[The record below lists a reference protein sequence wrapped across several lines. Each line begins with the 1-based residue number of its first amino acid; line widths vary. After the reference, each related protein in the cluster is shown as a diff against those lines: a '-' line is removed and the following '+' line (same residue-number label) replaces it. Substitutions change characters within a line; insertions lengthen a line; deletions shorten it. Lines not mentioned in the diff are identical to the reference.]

1 MTKCDGALMKLFSMI
16 FSFVILQSAVA
27 LSGEATLQD
36 IVARNVGATV
46 FLEVREESPNGE
58 VRPLRTGS
66 GVLINQDGHILT
78 AKHVIEAGSKERIPA
93 IRGAIGSHSEALRKI
108 EVILHSNS
116 GQDFAL
122 LKFLAASNTEFS
134 KVSVSRDLL
143 VPSGGTVFA
152 LGFPYKRDIH
162 PLQGNV
168 SNHNGPRGAWQTS
181 LHAHPGM
188 SGGPVFDD
196 SGSLVGLV
204 AGGDPSSPGLD
215 FVLPVRYALD
225 LLLSAGAVQLADLT
239 PTLLQGGMTQVV
251 GTPQIVG
258 PAVTRVFDVKL
269 VNDVHTKLFEE
280 HTAKISQTI
289 SAPTG
294 FEFKFVKFNPTSKA
308 RAGKETISLSE
319 DKTNVTISAPLTSGP
334 IVDRYR
340 GWLKGELAVEL
351 VSR

>member
-1 MTKCDGALMKLFSMI
+1 
-16 FSFVILQSAVA
+16 
-27 LSGEATLQD
+27 
-36 IVARNVGATV
+36 
-46 FLEVREESPNGE
+46 
-58 VRPLRTGS
+58 
-66 GVLINQDGHILT
+66 
-78 AKHVIEAGSKERIPA
+78 
-93 IRGAIGSHSEALRKI
+93 
-108 EVILHSNS
+108 
-116 GQDFAL
+116 
-122 LKFLAASNTEFS
+122 
-134 KVSVSRDLL
+134 
-143 VPSGGTVFA
+143 
-152 LGFPYKRDIH
+152 
-162 PLQGNV
+162 
-168 SNHNGPRGAWQTS
+168 
-181 LHAHPGM
+181 M